1 MTGALYPG
9 AAQSPGPLDFTRL
22 RAEAIPRVN
31 PVSLATLR
39 RQAATLQVAER
50 FFDSAILFALFE
62 LGIFAALASGRKT
75 LDDLHERTRGDRY
88 TLEAILDAAVALR
101 MLSRRDGAYEASGAL
116 LDCLGQGGS
125 PQYVGEW
132 ISWLHAVAPSLLRL
146 AESVR
151 SGEPGIT
158 GDLSPSGGALD
169 RIRTRAMDVYA
180 RTHAPEL
187 AERIDFSAAKTLLDL
202 GCGSGAYS
210 FAIVERHPDISAT
223 LLDVPEAIAEAR
235 AIAARRGLAERL
247 EFVAGD
253 AQTRELGRSFDAV
266 LVSNVLHMLGAA
278 RSRALLRRCYELLR
292 PGGRIIVQGQF
303 LDEDRTSP
311 RWAALLNLILRAVT
325 REGRNHSA
333 AEGLAWL
340 RETGFADAHH
350 VRFSPW
356 NANSALL
363 GSRGN

>member
-1 MTGALYPG
+1 MK
-9 AAQSPGPLDFTRL
+9 
-22 RAEAIPRVN
+22 
-31 PVSLATLR
+31 PVSLETLR

-62 LGIFAALASGRKT
+62 LGIFTALAGGRKT
-75 LDDLHERTRGDRY
+75 LDDLHGETRGDRD

-101 MLSRRDGAYEASGAL
+101 VLSRKDGAYEASDVL
-116 LDCLGQGGS
+116 LDCLGQRGS

-146 AESVR
+146 AQSVR
-151 SGEPGIT
+151 SGRPGIAA
-158 GDLSPSGGALD
+158 DPSPNDVPLD

-180 RTHAPEL
+180 RTHAREL
-187 AERIDFSAAKTLLDL
+187 AERIDFSATKTLLDL

-210 FAIVERHPDISAT
+210 CAIVERHPDVSAT
-223 LLDVPEAIAEAR
+223 LLDVPQAIAEAR
-235 AIAARRGLAERL
+235 AIAADRGLADRL
-247 EFVAGD
+247 EFVAAD
-253 AQTRELGRSFDAV
+253 ALTCELGRAFDAV

-278 RSRALLRRCYELLR
+278 HSRALLRRCHELLR

-311 RWAALLNLILRAVT
+311 RWATLLNLILRAVT
-325 REGRNHSA
+325 SEGRNHSV

-340 RETGFADAHH
+340 RETGFADVRH

-356 NANSALL
+356 NANSALV